1 MSNLIFLLK
10 NVKILCIHNLVER
23 NAMRRSSFYSTHAI
37 DILFICFCA
46 LILAV
51 AIGFNIAGNSN
62 EQTYVATVTD
72 KDIKNYDKTSK
83 YLIFTKT
90 DDGETRVFSVEDS
103 ILRWRF
109 NSSDVYA
116 EIEVGKTYRFTTVG
130 FRFEPF
136 SWYENIIDYQEISND
151 SAADARQ
158 LE

>member
-1 MSNLIFLLK
+1 
-10 NVKILCIHNLVER
+10 
-23 NAMRRSSFYSTHAI
+23 MRRSSFRYNSYGANAI
-37 DILFICFCA
+37 TIIWVCLCILVV
-46 LILAV
+46 AV
-51 AIGFNIAGNSN
+51 AIGFNIASNSN

-72 KDIKNYDKTSK
+72 KGIKNYDKTSK

-136 SWYENIIDYQEISND
+136 SWYENIIDYQEVSND